1 MYQLTEGIQGY
12 MVTFV
17 HEEIKTDMDNGKRV
31 IGYCTVLLTV
41 FFAMVQTSCN
51 KEGKEQVPNVYV
63 NFMIDIGT
71 GQYTELQLIGGWV
84 YVIGGYRGIILRRN
98 SLEEIV
104 ALDRTSTYKPETLGT
119 QVVVGSDQ
127 LTAVDTAGGMKYLLM
142 DGTVIE
148 GPVSTPLKRYRTTFN
163 GNTLHVYN

>member
-1 MYQLTEGIQGY
+1 M
-12 MVTFV
+12 
-17 HEEIKTDMDNGKRV
+17 NGRRLV
-31 IGYCTVLLTV
+31 GYCTALVLLLLISLQ
-41 FFAMVQTSCN
+41 FACD

-84 YVIGGYRGIILRRN
+84 YVVGGYRGIILRRN

-104 ALDRTSTYKPETLGT
+104 ALDRTSTYKPETLGN
-119 QVVVGSDQ
+119 QVVVGSDN